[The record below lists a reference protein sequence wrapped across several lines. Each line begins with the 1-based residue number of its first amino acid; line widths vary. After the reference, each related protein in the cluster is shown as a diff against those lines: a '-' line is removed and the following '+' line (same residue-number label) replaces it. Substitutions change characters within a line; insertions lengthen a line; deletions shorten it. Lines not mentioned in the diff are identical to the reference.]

1 MPSLT
6 LDGCITRRERLASL
20 LAANRLA
27 AAAVT
32 DFRDI
37 YYFTGVLFP
46 PDLPG
51 LLLVTADAEA
61 TIVAPE
67 GQEPGHL
74 TSRVEYEWNH
84 RGTRHPDLLSRM
96 LNAAATVLNPLN
108 SRQFGIQQ
116 NSMLLE
122 VRETLAGVCNAHFV
136 PIDESISAMQR
147 RKDADEVDLIRESIR
162 ANLGA
167 YAAAQ
172 AAIRP
177 GVTELEVLA
186 AGWRGAMLTA
196 GEKVIHDGDY
206 QCGQYNGPAR
216 NRPIEAGELYIIDA
230 WTCYRGY
237 WSDMSRTFV
246 VGMDPTDEQQRLY
259 DHIRRVLDEAL
270 NLLRPGVDGR
280 DVYRELDRMIRE
292 HPILVSKGLIHH
304 GGHAIGLRAHE
315 LPDINLDRGG
325 QLEPGNVICIEPG
338 GYFPEARFGV
348 RLENMYLITEQGAE
362 ELCPIVPELPTCK

>member
-6 LDGCITRRERLASL
+6 PDGCVMRCGRLASF
-20 LAANRLA
+20 LAAKRLD

-32 DFRDI
+32 DSRDI

-46 PDLPG
+46 PDLPA

-61 TIVAPE
+61 MLVAPE
-67 GQEPGHL
+67 RQEPGDL

-84 RGTRHPDLLSRM
+84 RGTRHPDSLSRM
-96 LNAAATVLNPLN
+96 LDAAALPFRSLNCQ
-108 SRQFGIQQ
+108 RFGIQR
-116 NSMLLE
+116 NSVLLE
-122 VRETLAGVCNAHFV
+122 ARETLAGLCNAHLV
-136 PIDESISAMQR
+136 PIDESISDMQR
-147 RKDADEVDLIRESIR
+147 RKDADEVAVIRESIR

-186 AGWRGAMLTA
+186 AGCRGAMLTA

-237 WSDMSRTFV
+237 WSDMSRTFA
-246 VGMDPTDEQQRLY
+246 VGVDPTDEQQRLY
-259 DHIRRVLDEAL
+259 DHIRRVLGEAL

-280 DVYRELDRMIRE
+280 EVYLELDRMIRE
-292 HPILVSKGLIHH
+292 HPTLASKGLIHH

-315 LPDINLDRGG
+315 LPDINLERGG
-325 QLEPGNVICIEPG
+325 QLEPGNIICIEPG

-362 ELCPIVPELPTCK
+362 ELCPVVPKLPTCK